1 MLAVHCHCQHC
12 SAADHSE
19 AHIVL
24 ALQVEQLQAVLNM
37 INKKFGKGS
46 IQRLGDNSS
55 PPNM

>member
-1 MLAVHCHCQHC
+1 
-12 SAADHSE
+12 
-19 AHIVL
+19 VL